1 MSKEILKNE
10 WYAMRS
16 NTYTLVFTASITV
29 VLGFM
34 LSLAATSLKERQTLN
49 VELDIKKNILIALDI
64 PADGEKY
71 LPEEIQEK
79 YTKIVVPIYVD
90 DEGNLLEETEEND
103 KALPVFIQKMG
114 ETIEG
119 YAIPISGK
127 GLWSTLYG
135 YLALES
141 DGKTVK
147 GITFYKHGETPGLG
161 GEVEKK
167 WFTNNYKQKKIV
179 DENGV
184 LVSIQAMKG
193 KADPSS
199 ADFYHEVDGV
209 SGATMTTKGLNL
221 FLKEN
226 LQNYDSYFQ
235 QIRLAQ

>member
-1 MSKEILKNE
+1 M
-10 WYAMRS
+10 
-16 NTYTLVFTASITV
+16 
-29 VLGFM
+29 
-34 LSLAATSLKERQTLN
+34 
-49 VELDIKKNILIALDI
+49 
-64 PADGEKY
+64 
-71 LPEEIQEK
+71 
-79 YTKIVVPIYVD
+79 
-90 DEGNLLEETEEND
+90 
-103 KALPVFIQKMG
+103 
-114 ETIEG
+114 
-119 YAIPISGK
+119 
-127 GLWSTLYG
+127 WSTLYG